1 MWTCAV
7 PAQAVHCNAFPKPP
21 PEKPGN
27 TGHQLV
33 PKMQCG
39 PGRQEARQLVPFTVK
54 SETSHGAE
62 LLGAM
67 VLHHGRSP
75 SPASMRRDGGA
86 AGTRLL
92 GVPVTPTSRQRR
104 PHVGFLLSLP
114 GMRRGSALQAC
125 LDRQRATVEAPGRLL
140 YVVSIKVSLMERDRP
155 GPRQDC

>member
-86 AGTRLL
+86 ASTRLL
-92 GVPVTPTSRQRR
+92 GVPVTPTSRKRR